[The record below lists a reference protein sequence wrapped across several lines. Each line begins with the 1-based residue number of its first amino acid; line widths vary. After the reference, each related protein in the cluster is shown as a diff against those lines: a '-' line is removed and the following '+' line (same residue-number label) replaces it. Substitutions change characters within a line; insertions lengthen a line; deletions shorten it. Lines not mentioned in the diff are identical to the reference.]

1 MDNQNPYGAGGGG
14 GFGAGGGGGAP
25 APGGGYPGGGYPG
38 GGGGGPAIPGTLD
51 VGDVLSTTFRT
62 MGAALVPIL
71 GCALSV
77 VIPTSVVTFILR
89 VAIYLVMQNMDHAT
103 PDQAMMGAALALPV
117 YLVFILVLLATQAVG
132 QGGIVY
138 SVAEQMSGRTPSLGQ
153 AFRVGLSR
161 AFWVFLTTLLATIA
175 IMIGMVFCFV
185 PGVVVAI
192 FLCVAAPVCI
202 VEKLGPID
210 SLQRSVALTEGN
222 RLTIFLVFLAVMV
235 GWFVIA
241 MCIIAPVQL
250 LVVGGAAAAG
260 GAQGVQ
266 AMQNP
271 LSLPAIIGEII
282 NIPITLFASM
292 AGSTL
297 IAVIYAR
304 LRGLRDGVDAQAI
317 ASVFT

>member
-1 MDNQNPYGAGGGG
+1 MDNQGPYGAGGGG
-14 GFGAGGGGGAP
+14 GGGAGYSA
-25 APGGGYPGGGYPG
+25 PGGGYPG
-38 GGGGGPAIPGTLD
+38 GGGGGGAPIPGTLD

-77 VIPTSVVTFILR
+77 VLPTAVVTFVLR
-89 VAIYLVMQNMDHAT
+89 VAMYLVIQNMDHAT
-103 PDQAMMGAALALPV
+103 PDQAMMGLALALPV
-117 YLVFILVLLATQAVG
+117 YFVFIFVLLATQAVG

-138 SVAEQMSGRTPSLGQ
+138 SVAEQLSGRTPTIGQ

-161 AFWVFLTTLLATIA
+161 AFWVFLTTFLATIA
-175 IMIGMVFCFV
+175 VFIGMLFCVV
-185 PGVVVAI
+185 PGVVVGI

-210 SLQRSVALTEGN
+210 SLQRSVTLTEGN

-250 LVVGGAAAAG
+250 LVVGGAAAVG
-260 GAQGVQ
+260 GAGGVQ
-266 AMQNP
+266 AMQDP
-271 LSLPAIIGEII
+271 LSLGSIIGEII
-282 NIPITLFASM
+282 NIPVTLFATM

-297 IAVIYAR
+297 VAVIYAR

-317 ASVFT
+317 ASVFS